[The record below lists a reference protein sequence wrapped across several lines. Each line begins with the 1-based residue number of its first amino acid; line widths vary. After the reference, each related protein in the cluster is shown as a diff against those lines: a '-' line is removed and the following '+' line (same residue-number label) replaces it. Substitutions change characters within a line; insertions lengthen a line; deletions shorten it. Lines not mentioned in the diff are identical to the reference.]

1 MHGLW
6 IIRISNNSSNRSTD
20 VGMVHSTI
28 LFHMI
33 HLGRFCSRLNFR
45 RCSTRRRWI
54 AHHRQESGVHI
65 FSPKSAIWTPIS
77 RLCAIHCLRI
87 ESPEEAHRLLVHGE
101 YQRVRR
107 HRPYRRD
114 APAPVQAPV
123 SLPPVHVGEHVGE
136 RPRRVPRIRA
146 HLAPHRVG
154 GVEGRPVR
162 DAGRGAPEH
171 VIRHD
176 QIALR
181 PALGYLEFTHG
192 LVGAIPT

>member
-6 IIRISNNSSNRSTD
+6 IIRISNNSSNRSTN
-20 VGMVHSTI
+20 VGMAHSTI
-28 LFHMI
+28 LFHLI
-33 HLGRFCSRLNFR
+33 HLGRFCSRLNFQAMFHPR
-45 RCSTRRRWI
+45 
-54 AHHRQESGVHI
+54 HRQESGVHV

-77 RLCAIHCLRI
+77 RLCTIHCLRI
-87 ESPEEAHRLLVHGE
+87 ELPEEAHRLLVNGE

-107 HRPYRRD
+107 HRPYCHD

-123 SLPPVHVGEHVGE
+123 SLPPVHAGEHVGE
-136 RPRRVPRIRA
+136 RPHRVPRIRA

-154 GVEGRPVR
+154 GVEDRPVR
-162 DAGRGAPEH
+162 DAGRGAPKH

-181 PALGYLEFTHG
+181 SALRYLEFAHG
-192 LVGAIPT
+192 LVGAVPT